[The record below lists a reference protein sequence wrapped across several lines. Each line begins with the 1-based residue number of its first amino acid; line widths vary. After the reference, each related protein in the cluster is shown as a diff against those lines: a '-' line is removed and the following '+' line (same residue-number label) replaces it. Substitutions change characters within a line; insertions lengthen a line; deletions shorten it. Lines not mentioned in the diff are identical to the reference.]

1 MISPD
6 TVVILASHQPNV
18 IPHLVP
24 AEERPRLATA
34 HLAHGVLQ
42 VGVNLNLRRD
52 ISAYIQTIERRAE
65 LPFITII
72 Q

>member
-1 MISPD
+1 MPD

-18 IPHLVP
+18 ITHLVP
-24 AEERPRLATA
+24 AEERPGLATA

-42 VGVNLNLRRD
+42 VGVDLNLRD

-65 LPFITII
+65 LPFITIL